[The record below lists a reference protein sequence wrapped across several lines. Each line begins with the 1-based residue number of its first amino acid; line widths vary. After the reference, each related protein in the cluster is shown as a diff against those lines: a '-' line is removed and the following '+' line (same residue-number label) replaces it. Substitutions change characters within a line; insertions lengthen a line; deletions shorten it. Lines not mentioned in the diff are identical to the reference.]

1 MRANIKRLKTI
12 PYSIRFDLIHQ
23 LILEKYAAER
33 KTNQTAAI
41 REIILDWASRTDRF
55 SSMLFFTDKEAW
67 EKYAAEIN
75 LVRDMA
81 INLLNGS
88 TTYTEYSPKLF
99 KQVCDEAEKLLAV
112 TGKLKIKEVKNLEA
126 AKEIFNHEI

>member
-12 PYSIRFDLIHQ
+12 VYSVRFDLIHR

-33 KTNQTAAI
+33 KTNQTVAI
-41 REIILDWASRTDRF
+41 REIILDWASRTDGF
-55 SSMLFFTDKEAW
+55 SSMLFFTDEEAW
-67 EKYAAEIN
+67 KKYAAEIE

-88 TTYTEYSPKLF
+88 TTFTEYSPKLF
-99 KQVCDEAEKLLAV
+99 KQVCDEAEKLLTV
-112 TGKLKIKEVKNLEA
+112 TGKLKIEEVRNLTEA
-126 AKEIFNHEI
+126 KKLFNHEI

>member
-1 MRANIKRLKTI
+1 M
-12 PYSIRFDLIHQ
+12 HQ

-41 REIILDWASRTDRF
+41 REIILDWASRTDGF

-88 TTYTEYSPKLF
+88 RTYTEYSPKLF
-99 KQVCDEAEKLLAV
+99 KQVCDEAEKLLSLP
-112 TGKLKIKEVKNLEA
+112 GKFKKIKEAANLEA
-126 AKEIFNHEI
+126 AKEMFNHEI